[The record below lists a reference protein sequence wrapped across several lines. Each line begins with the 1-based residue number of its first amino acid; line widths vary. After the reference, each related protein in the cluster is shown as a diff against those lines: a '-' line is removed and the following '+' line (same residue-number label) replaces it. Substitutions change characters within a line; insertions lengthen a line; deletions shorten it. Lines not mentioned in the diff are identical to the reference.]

1 MTTPT
6 PIQQGPLVHTCRI
19 KTTETCT
26 ALITDGML
34 RLAFGIPLRAKVTV
48 GVPGGGDWSNTNLTL
63 DETSSA
69 GIEVVWTT
77 EY

>member
-1 MTTPT
+1 MY
-6 PIQQGPLVHTCRI
+6 TCRVE
-19 KTTETCT
+19 TTETCT
-26 ALITDGML
+26 ALITDEML
-34 RLAFGIPLRAKVTV
+34 RLAFGIPLHAKVTV
-48 GVPGGGDWSNTNLTL
+48 GVMGGGDWSNTDLTL